1 MTKILIIEDEPAM
14 RANLEDILELEGF
27 LPLLASNGKTG
38 IRLARE
44 HQPDLILCDILMPDM
59 NGYAVLEALRADSAT
74 MRIPLV
80 FLTAKGERSDV
91 REGMEL
97 GADDY
102 LIKPIHV
109 EELLRA
115 INTRLERRR
124 QQKEEF
130 KAEFKS
136 PQPLEA
142 LGLTPREA
150 EILFWVAQGKTNFE
164 IGTILQISPAT
175 AKKHLE
181 NIYGKLGTENRASA
195 TLRAL
200 EVLSRVAGPPASSVS
215 PR

>member
-1 MTKILIIEDEPAM
+1 MIKILIIEDEPAM

-27 LPLLASNGKTG
+27 LPILAANGKEG

-44 HQPDLILCDILMPDM
+44 QRPDLILCDILMPGMD
-59 NGYAVLEALRADSAT
+59 GHAVLDALRAESAT
-74 MRIPLV
+74 VRIPFV

-102 LIKPIHV
+102 LIKPV
-109 EELLRA
+109 RVDELLRA

-124 QQKEEF
+124 QQKAEF

-142 LGLTPREA
+142 LGLSPREA
-150 EILFWVAQGKTNFE
+150 EILFWVAQGKTNSE

-181 NIYGKLGTENRASA
+181 NIYAKLGTENRTSA
-195 TLRAL
+195 TLLAL
-200 EVLSRVAGPPASSVS
+200 ETLAGAS
-215 PR
+215 

>member
-1 MTKILIIEDEPAM
+1 MIKILIIEDEPAM

-27 LPLLASNGKTG
+27 LPILAANGKEG

-44 HQPDLILCDILMPDM
+44 QRPDLILCDILMPGMD
-59 NGYAVLEALRADSAT
+59 GHAVLDALRAESET
-74 MRIPLV
+74 VRIPFV

-102 LIKPIHV
+102 LIKPV
-109 EELLRA
+109 RVDELLRA

-142 LGLTPREA
+142 LGLSPREA
-150 EILFWVAQGKTNFE
+150 EILFWVAQGKTNSE

-181 NIYGKLGTENRASA
+181 NIYAKLGTENRTSA
-195 TLRAL
+195 TLLAL
-200 EVLSRVAGPPASSVS
+200 ETLAGAS
-215 PR
+215 

>member
-27 LPLLASNGKTG
+27 LPLLAANGREG

-44 HQPDLILCDILMPDM
+44 QQPDLVLCDILMPDI
-59 NGYAVLEALRADSAT
+59 NGYAVLEALRAEPAT
-74 MRIPLV
+74 VRIPFV
-80 FLTAKGERSDV
+80 FLTAKGARAEL
-91 REGMEL
+91 REGMEM

-102 LIKPIHV
+102 LIKPVRV

-136 PQPLEA
+136 PRPLEG

-150 EILFWVAQGKTNFE
+150 EILFWVAQGKTNTE

-181 NIYGKLGTENRASA
+181 NIYSKLGTENRASA

-200 EVLSRVAGPPASSVS
+200 ETLAGS
-215 PR
+215 

>member
-1 MTKILIIEDEPAM
+1 MNKILVIEDEPAM

-27 LPLLASNGKTG
+27 LPLLAANGREG

-44 HQPDLILCDILMPDM
+44 QQPDLVLCDILMPDM
-59 NGYAVLEALRADSAT
+59 NGYAVLEALRAEPAT
-74 MRIPLV
+74 VRIPLV
-80 FLTAKGERSDV
+80 FLTAKGARAEV
-91 REGMEL
+91 REGMEM

-102 LIKPIHV
+102 LIKPVRV

-136 PQPLEA
+136 PRPLEG

-150 EILFWVAQGKTNFE
+150 EILFWVAQGKTNTE

-181 NIYGKLGTENRASA
+181 NIYTKLGTENRASA

-200 EVLSRVAGPPASSVS
+200 ETLAGS
-215 PR
+215 

>member
-27 LPLLASNGKTG
+27 LPILAANGKQG
-38 IRLARE
+38 VRLARE
-44 HQPDLILCDILMPDM
+44 QQPDLILCDVLMPDM
-59 NGYAVLEALRADSAT
+59 DGHAVLEALREESST
-74 MRIPLV
+74 MRIPFV
-80 FLTAKGERSDV
+80 FLTAKGERTDV

-102 LIKPIHV
+102 LIKPV
-109 EELLRA
+109 RVDELLRA
-115 INTRLERRR
+115 IDTRLERRR
-124 QQKEEF
+124 QQKEQF

-150 EILFWVAQGKTNFE
+150 EILFWVAQGKTNCE
-164 IGTILQISPAT
+164 IGTILQISSNT

-181 NIYGKLGTENRASA
+181 NIYAKLGTENRTSA
-195 TLRAL
+195 TLLAL
-200 EVLSRVAGPPASSVS
+200 ETLAGGS
-215 PR
+215 

>member
-1 MTKILIIEDEPAM
+1 MTRILIIEDEPAM
-14 RANLEDILELEGF
+14 RANLQDILELEGF
-27 LPLLASNGKTG
+27 LPVVAANGKEG

-44 HQPDLILCDILMPDM
+44 QQPDLILCDILMPDM
-59 NGYAVLEALRADSAT
+59 NGYAVLETLRAEPAT
-74 MRIPLV
+74 VRIPFV

-102 LIKPIHV
+102 LIKPVHV
-109 EELLRA
+109 DELLRA

-124 QQKEEF
+124 QQKEDF

-136 PQPLEA
+136 PRPLEA

-175 AKKHLE
+175 AKKHIE
-181 NIYGKLGTENRASA
+181 NIYGKLGAENRASA
-195 TLRAL
+195 TLMAL
-200 EVLSRVAGPPASSVS
+200 ETLGAAS
-215 PR
+215 

>member
-1 MTKILIIEDEPAM
+1 MIKILIIEDEPAM

-27 LPLLASNGKTG
+27 LPILAANGKEG

-44 HQPDLILCDILMPDM
+44 QRPDLILCDILMPGMD
-59 NGYAVLEALRADSAT
+59 GHAVLDALRAET
-74 MRIPLV
+74 ETVRIPFV

-102 LIKPIHV
+102 LIKPV
-109 EELLRA
+109 RVDELLRA

-142 LGLTPREA
+142 LGLSPREA
-150 EILFWVAQGKTNFE
+150 EILFWVAQGKTNSE

-181 NIYGKLGTENRASA
+181 NIYAKLGTENRTSA
-195 TLRAL
+195 TLLAL
-200 EVLSRVAGPPASSVS
+200 ETLAGAS
-215 PR
+215 

>member
-1 MTKILIIEDEPAM
+1 MIKILIIEDEPAM

-27 LPLLASNGKTG
+27 LPILAANGKEG

-44 HQPDLILCDILMPDM
+44 QRPDLILCDILMPGMD
-59 NGYAVLEALRADSAT
+59 GHAVLDALRAETAT
-74 MRIPLV
+74 VRIPFV

-102 LIKPIHV
+102 LIKPV
-109 EELLRA
+109 RVDELLRA

-142 LGLTPREA
+142 LGLSPREA
-150 EILFWVAQGKTNFE
+150 EILFWVAQGKTNSE

-181 NIYGKLGTENRASA
+181 NIYAKLGTENRTSA
-195 TLRAL
+195 TLLAL
-200 EVLSRVAGPPASSVS
+200 ETLAGAS
-215 PR
+215 

>member
-1 MTKILIIEDEPAM
+1 MTRILIIEDEPAM

-27 LPLLASNGKTG
+27 VPLLAPNGKEG
-38 IRLARE
+38 IRLARQQ
-44 HQPDLILCDILMPDM
+44 QPDLILCDVLMPDM
-59 NGYAVLEALRADSAT
+59 DGHAVLQALRADPNT
-74 MRIPLV
+74 VRIPFI
-80 FLTAKGERSDV
+80 FLTAKGEHGDV
-91 REGMEL
+91 RQGMES

-102 LIKPIHV
+102 LTKPV
-109 EELLRA
+109 RVDELLRA
-115 INTRLERRR
+115 INSRLERRR

-142 LGLTPREA
+142 LGLSPREA
-150 EILFWVAQGKTNFE
+150 EILFWVAQGKSNPE

-181 NIYGKLGTENRASA
+181 NIFTKLGTENRASA

-200 EVLSRVAGPPASSVS
+200 EVLANAR
-215 PR
+215 

>member
-14 RANLEDILELEGF
+14 RANLEDVLELEGF
-27 LPLLASNGKTG
+27 LPILAANGKEG

-44 HQPDLILCDILMPDM
+44 QQPHLILCDILMPDM
-59 NGYAVLEALRADSAT
+59 DGHAVLEALREESST
-74 MRIPLV
+74 MRIPFL

-102 LIKPIHV
+102 LIKPV
-109 EELLRA
+109 RVDELLRA
-115 INTRLERRR
+115 IDTRLERRR
-124 QQKEEF
+124 QQKEQF

-150 EILFWVAQGKTNFE
+150 EILFWVAQGKTNCE
-164 IGTILQISPAT
+164 IGTILQISSAT

-181 NIYGKLGTENRASA
+181 NIYAKLGTENRTTA
-195 TLRAL
+195 TLMAL
-200 EVLSRVAGPPASSVS
+200 EALAAGS
-215 PR
+215 

>member
-14 RANLEDILELEGF
+14 RANLEDVLELEGF
-27 LPLLASNGKTG
+27 KPILAMSGKDG
-38 IRLARE
+38 VLLARE
-44 HQPDLILCDILMPDM
+44 QQPDIILCDILMPDLD
-59 NGYAVLEALRADSAT
+59 GHAVLEALRADPT
-74 MRIPLV
+74 TTRIPFV

-102 LIKPIHV
+102 LIKPV
-109 EELLRA
+109 SVDELLRA
-115 INTRLERRR
+115 IHIRLERRR
-124 QQKEEF
+124 QLKEEF

-142 LGLTPREA
+142 LGLSPREA
-150 EILFWVAQGKTNFE
+150 EILFWVAQGKTNAE
-164 IGTILQISPAT
+164 IGMILQISPAT

-181 NIYGKLGTENRASA
+181 NIYSKLGTENRTSA

-200 EVLSRVAGPPASSVS
+200 EILATAQ
-215 PR
+215 

>member
-1 MTKILIIEDEPAM
+1 MTRILIIEDEPAM
-14 RANLEDILELEGF
+14 RTNLQDILELEGF
-27 LPLLASNGKTG
+27 QPILAARGKEG

-44 HQPDLILCDILMPDM
+44 QQPDIILCDILMPDM
-59 NGYAVLEALRADSAT
+59 DGHAVLEALRSDPAT
-74 MRIPLV
+74 VRIPFV

-102 LIKPIHV
+102 LVKPV
-109 EELLRA
+109 SVDELLRA
-115 INTRLERRR
+115 VHTRLERRR

-142 LGLTPREA
+142 LGLSPREA
-150 EILFWVAQGKTNFE
+150 EILFWVAQGKTNPE

-200 EVLSRVAGPPASSVS
+200 EILANAQ
-215 PR
+215 

>member
-27 LPLLASNGKTG
+27 LPILAANGKEG

-44 HQPDLILCDILMPDM
+44 QQPDLILCDILMPDM
-59 NGYAVLEALRADSAT
+59 DGHAVLEALRAEPAT
-74 MRIPLV
+74 TRIPFV
-80 FLTAKGERSDV
+80 FLTAKGGRSDV

-102 LIKPIHV
+102 LIKPV
-109 EELLRA
+109 RVDELLRA

-130 KAEFKS
+130 KPEFKS
-136 PQPLEA
+136 PRPLEA

-200 EVLSRVAGPPASSVS
+200 ETLAGAS
-215 PR
+215 

>member
-1 MTKILIIEDEPAM
+1 MKKILIIEDEPAM

-27 LPLLASNGKTG
+27 LPLLAANGKTG

-102 LIKPIHV
+102 LIKPVHV

-115 INTRLERRR
+115 INRRLERRR

-130 KAEFKS
+130 KAEFK
-136 PQPLEA
+136 
-142 LGLTPREA
+142 
-150 EILFWVAQGKTNFE
+150 
-164 IGTILQISPAT
+164 
-175 AKKHLE
+175 
-181 NIYGKLGTENRASA
+181 
-195 TLRAL
+195 
-200 EVLSRVAGPPASSVS
+200 
-215 PR
+215 

>member
-14 RANLEDILELEGF
+14 RANLEDVLELEGF
-27 LPLLASNGKTG
+27 LPILAANGKEG

-44 HQPDLILCDILMPDM
+44 QQPHLILCGILMPDM
-59 NGYAVLEALRADSAT
+59 DGHAVLEALREESST
-74 MRIPLV
+74 MRIPFL

-102 LIKPIHV
+102 LIKPV
-109 EELLRA
+109 RVDELLRA
-115 INTRLERRR
+115 IDTRLERRR
-124 QQKEEF
+124 QQKEQF

-150 EILFWVAQGKTNFE
+150 EILFWVAQGKTNCE
-164 IGTILQISPAT
+164 IGTILQISSAT

-181 NIYGKLGTENRASA
+181 NIYAKLGTENRTTA
-195 TLRAL
+195 TLMAL
-200 EVLSRVAGPPASSVS
+200 EALAAGS
-215 PR
+215 